1 MITNTLHMEHRW
13 GSRVE
18 LFVPAQVA
26 TAAGRAFNATV
37 CNASLSGAFIETPVR
52 LPVLSRIALRPQ
64 LAGTGWIEACVVR
77 NEARGV
83 GVEWLDPA
91 LRPISA
97 LLALRNE
104 GPEFGVSPR
113 LQRDSVS
120 WQLLNRLQR
129 SPAGT

>member
-97 LLALRNE
+97 LLALRRCR
-104 GPEFGVSPR
+104 R
-113 LQRDSVS
+113 LA
-120 WQLLNRLQR
+120 LLMAP
-129 SPAGT
+129 STAA